1 MKRARVAYDG
11 AIHELVAPLDTPVGM
26 LRLPGGR
33 RVATHQVVW
42 LPPVEPR
49 TAFALAINYAAHAKE
64 LSFKKPDAPLVFL
77 KGHNTFIGHR
87 AQSRRPADA
96 TFMHYECEL
105 AVVIGKTARNVAEGR
120 AYEHVAG
127 YTVAN
132 DYVVRDYLEN
142 YYRPNLRAK
151 NRDGLTAL
159 GPWLVDAADV
169 PDPMNL
175 ALSTTVNGKVTQ
187 QGNTRD
193 MVFGIPTLIAYLS
206 SFMTLSPG
214 DVILTGTPEG
224 VVDVKPGDEVI
235 TEIEGVARLI
245 NNIVDDA
252 GYFEGVP
259 TVNSALG
266 NPT

>member
-1 MKRARVAYDG
+1 MKRGRVAFDG
-11 AIHELVAPLDTPVGM
+11 RIHDIVAPIDAPVGL

-33 RVATHQVVW
+33 SVASNQVVW

-49 TAFALAINYAAHAKE
+49 TAFALAINYADHAKE

-77 KGHNTFIGHR
+77 KGRNTFVGNR
-87 AQSRRPADA
+87 AQARRTADA

-105 AVVIGKTARNVAEGR
+105 AVVIGRHARNVKAAN
-120 AYEHVAG
+120 AYDYIAG

-132 DYVVRDYLEN
+132 DYVIRDYLEN

-159 GPWLVDAADV
+159 GPWLVDAADI

-175 ALSTTVNGKVTQ
+175 SLSTTVNGKITQ

-193 MVFGIPTLIAYLS
+193 MVFGIPVLIEYLS
-206 SFMTLSPG
+206 SFMTLAPG
-214 DVILTGTPEG
+214 DVILTGTPDG
-224 VVDVKPGDEVI
+224 IVDVKAGDEVE
-235 TEIEGVARLI
+235 TEVEGIGRLLSTV
-245 NNIVDDA
+245 VDDEL
-252 GYFEGVP
+252 YFGIRGTEPGP
-259 TVNSALG
+259 
-266 NPT
+266 